1 MLLRFSTVAAMA
13 LLLVASAR
21 AQDDLD
27 DLFASVFNNPDNNNN
42 NNPMATST
50 AAPLPPPTQQ
60 APVAPVPGPIAPIP
74 PQQSQ
79 QPTYTCTGECVPYY
93 LCSDNSIITDGT
105 GIIDIRVGDT
115 DGEVES
121 ECPNY
126 LDTCCEK
133 GSVVVEPPPTAT
145 PTPPPN
151 NVFKCGMRNAD
162 GLGFRITGNKN
173 GESEYGEFPWMVA
186 VLREDKVMDSTLNV
200 YECGGSLIAP
210 NVVMTAAHCVANKQQ
225 DTLLVRAGEW
235 DTQTRNELYAHQDRR
250 VREVVVH
257 ERFNKGSLFNDV
269 ALLILEQPLDFA
281 ENIQPVCLP
290 PKNTKFDSSRCF
302 ASGWGKNVFGKEGKY
317 QVILKK
323 VELPVVS
330 HQACQTSLRTT
341 RLGARFILDKSFVCA
356 GGEPGQDTCRG
367 DGGSPLVC
375 PIPGN
380 PTHYYQAGI
389 VAWGIGCGEK
399 GIPGVYG
406 NVALFRDWIDQQLTQ
421 RHVEAKHYTY

>member
-1 MLLRFSTVAAMA
+1 MMLRYSTVAAVVA
-13 LLLVASAR
+13 LMISATY

-27 DLFASVFNNPDNNNN
+27 SLFESVFNNPDNNNN
-42 NNPMATST
+42 NNPSAVTS
-50 AAPLPPPTQQ
+50 APPPPVAPPQ
-60 APVAPVPGPIAPIP
+60 APVQAAGPAPAGPV
-74 PQQSQ
+74 
-79 QPTYTCTGECVPYY
+79 YTCKGTCVPYY
-93 LCSDNSIITDGT
+93 LCNDNQIITDGT
-105 GIIDIRVGDT
+105 GIIDIRVGEDT
-115 DGEVES
+115 NVEN
-121 ECPNY
+121 ECANY

-133 GSVVVEPPPTAT
+133 EQVLVEPPPTYT
-145 PTPPPN
+145 PAPP
-151 NVFKCGMRNAD
+151 VVTSKVSCGLRNAD

-210 NVVMTAAHCVANKQQ
+210 NVILTAAHCVANKQQ

-235 DTQTRNELYAHQDRR
+235 DTQTRNELYPHSDRR
-250 VREVVVH
+250 VREVIIH
-257 ERFNKGSLFNDV
+257 ERFNKGALFNDV
-269 ALLILEQPLDFA
+269 ALLILDQPFEFA

-290 PKNTKFDSSRCF
+290 PRNHIFDNNRCF
-302 ASGWGKNVFGKEGKY
+302 ASGWGKNIFGKEGKY

-323 VELPVVS
+323 VELPVVP
-330 HQACQTSLRTT
+330 HQSCQSSMRTT
-341 RLGARFILDKSFVCA
+341 RLGLRFILDKSFVCA
-356 GGEPGQDTCRG
+356 GGEVGQDTCRG

-399 GIPGVYG
+399 GIPGVYA
-406 NVALFRDWIDQQLTQ
+406 NVAGFRDWIDQQLSQ
-421 RHVEAKHYTY
+421 RHVEAKHYTYA